1 MYICISTQKG
11 DAEMLEAV
19 GEIYKVKDGRAII
32 IADIDPYKAE
42 RQEIKSCT
50 VRYDDGRHISAD
62 QRKKIYAIISD
73 IALYTGNAPEMEKAL
88 QKYFYIE
95 RYGVEYFSLSNCSVS
110 EAREFI
116 NYLIDFCFENNIGT
130 RDTLLNRT
138 DDIGRYLY
146 SCLINRKCAV
156 CNQKAEIHHCEGSR
170 VGMGF
175 DRRRVN
181 NIGRY
186 AIALCRKCH
195 SIAHNDEYGFF
206 EKNHIYGIKLDAYA
220 VRRLGL

>member
-1 MYICISTQKG
+1 
-11 DAEMLEAV
+11 MLETV

-42 RQEIKSCT
+42 RQEIKGCL

-62 QRKKIYAIISD
+62 QRRKIYATIAD
-73 IALYTGNAPEMEKAL
+73 IAEYTGNAPEMEKAL
-88 QKYFYIE
+88 QKFFYIE
-95 RYGVEYFSLSNCSVS
+95 RYGVDYFSLSNCSVT

-138 DDIGRYLY
+138 DDISRYLY
-146 SCLINRKCAV
+146 SCVINRKCAV
-156 CNQKAEIHHCEGSR
+156 CNQKADIHHCEGSR

-175 DRRRVN
+175 NRRKVN
-181 NIGRY
+181 NIGRF

-195 SIAHNDEYGFF
+195 SIAHNDEKKFF
-206 EKNHIYGIKLDAYA
+206 EKNHIYGVQLDAYA
-220 VRRLGL
+220 VKKLKL

>member
-1 MYICISTQKG
+1 MY
-11 DAEMLEAV
+11 EAS
-19 GEIYKVKDGRAII
+19 GQIYKVKDGKALIV
-32 IADIDPYKAE
+32 ADIDTFRYE
-42 RQEIKSCT
+42 RQEIKNCA
-50 VRYDDGRHISAD
+50 VRYFDGRRISPE
-62 QRKKIYAIISD
+62 QRKKIYAIIAD
-73 IALYTGNAPEMEKAL
+73 IAEFTGNVPEMEKAM

-95 RYGVEYFSLSNCSVS
+95 RYGADYFSLSDCTVT

-138 DDIGRYLY
+138 DDISRYLY

-156 CNQKAEIHHCEGSR
+156 CNNKAEIHHCEGSR

-175 DRRRVN
+175 DRRKIN
-181 NIGRY
+181 NIGRL
-186 AIALCRKCH
+186 AVALCRKCH
-195 SIAHNDEYGFF
+195 SIAHNDEKKFF

-220 VRRLGL
+220 VKKLKL